1 MNEIEQL
8 RNVIEILKKRKAKQL
23 EKQAELIQVNR
34 NIISS
39 IQKRLGWLGT
49 THSPRTNEWM
59 KSFKGLDK
67 INTDSEIP
75 EDAISMLKRVKEFEE
90 EIGILVD
97 LNAYIVKTNF
107 CALKSCVTGM
117 EVHNISDTPFIRP
130 SEAFLEAIASGKS
143 TLGWSD

>member
-8 RNVIEILKKRKAKQL
+8 RSIIEILKKRKAKQL
-23 EKQAELIQVNR
+23 EKQAELIQVNK

-39 IQKRLGWLGT
+39 IQKHLGWFGT

-67 INTDSEIP
+67 INTDAELK

-90 EIGILVD
+90 EIAILID
-97 LNAYIVKTNF
+97 LNAYIAKTNF
-107 CALKSCVTGM
+107 WALKSCVTGM

-130 SEAFLEAIASGKS
+130 AEAFLEAIANGKS
-143 TLGWSD
+143 ALIWSD